1 MTHGTLIT
9 RGPRTLRTLS
19 PRHPHQEGSNKRRPQ
34 TLRTL
39 VSTSK
44 GSTPCKTTRRVQ
56 EATTRVHEETTRV
69 HEETTRVLEE
79 TTRVHEETTRVHE
92 ETTRVLEETTR
103 VHEETTRV
111 LEKTMRVHEE
121 TTRVHE
127 ETTRVLEETTRV
139 YEETTRVPEETTRV
153 PEATTR
159 VPEATTSVH
168 QATTRVHEETR
179 RVHEATTGVHEATS
193 RVLEMTTRGPK
204 TTQWTQNRQQ
214 RDDQQDD
221 NFRPASLDLLLFY
234 CNKLSWV
241 GLGHLARGVKLPPAR
256 GLGSRAIHLTR
267 THRPR
272 IANNKTT
279 NRTKTIN
286 FVRGRLIILSPTFIQ
301 VVPCP
306 LIPRLTSG
314 E

>member
-9 RGPRTLRTLS
+9 RSPRTLRTLS

-39 VSTSK
+39 APTSK

-56 EATTRVHEETTRV
+56 EATTRVHEETTRVLEETTRVHEETTSV

-92 ETTRVLEETTR
+92 ETTRV
-103 VHEETTRV
+103 
-111 LEKTMRVHEE
+111 HEE

-127 ETTRVLEETTRV
+127 ETTRVHE
-139 YEETTRVPEETTRV
+139 
-153 PEATTR
+153 
-159 VPEATTSVH
+159 
-168 QATTRVHEETR
+168 ATTRVHE
-179 RVHEATTGVHEATS
+179 ATTRVHEATS
-193 RVLEMTTRGPK
+193 RVLETTTMGPK

-214 RDDQQDD
+214 QDEDD

-234 CNKLSWV
+234 GNKLSWV

-256 GLGSRAIHLTR
+256 GLGSRAIRLTR

-272 IANNKTT
+272 IANNETT
-279 NRTKTIN
+279 NGTKTIN
-286 FVRGRLIILSPTFIQ
+286 FVL
-301 VVPCP
+301 P
-306 LIPRLTSG
+306 LWIFFGFYFNKKSV
-314 E
+314 ED